1 MIETNDDLERWRRA
15 VDEAM
20 EVCRTSGAFPRC
32 ETYTPHK
39 KGTPAIADP
48 VSSAKGEETLR
59 RRELLQFLDHAR
71 ASLLE
76 RQIQIKLA
84 SQLGLLGSTD
94 EGKSTDVASE
104 IAHLL
109 DGLLDRF
116 HDERTME
123 MRQISGLTS

>member
-32 ETYTPHK
+32 ETYT
-39 KGTPAIADP
+39 DP